1 MQHIK
6 LFEQFSGSIHE
17 TRQPIPY
24 DTSIDTMMVRNS
36 APYRDMIAKG
46 YMEMPRPSF
55 DDRGILWLYDEE
67 KDAGLKITRTD
78 VRKAGKNKSHIIAVG
93 MKKDTM
99 DYINIL
105 SEINNLLN
113 NDPNALVLRL
123 GKPININ
130 I

>member
-1 MQHIK
+1 MQYIK

-17 TRQPIPY
+17 ARQLIPY
-24 DTSIDTMMVRNS
+24 DGSIDTMMVRNS
-36 APYRDMIAKG
+36 DPYRDMIAKG

-55 DDRGILWLYDEE
+55 DDTGSLWLYDEE
-67 KDAGLKITRTD
+67 KDAGLKITSTD
-78 VRKAGKNKSHIIAVG
+78 VMKRGKNKSYVIEAG

-105 SEINNLLN
+105 SEINNILN
-113 NDPNALVLRL
+113 NDPNALVLRSD
-123 GKPININ
+123 KPISIN